1 LLSCAFVEGSSPRR
15 FPEVALR
22 LPAWVE
28 ESLAGEDRTY
38 PAVEDRMRLVVGL
51 ARENVRRGTGG
62 PFGAAIFERETGRL
76 LAPGVNLV
84 VGSCCSVFHA
94 EMVAIMIAQK
104 ILGNFD
110 LGDASVP
117 AYELVTS
124 TEPCAMCLG
133 ATPWSGVRGLVCGA
147 RDEDASAVGFDEGA
161 KPLEW
166 VSALEGRGISVTLD
180 VLREEA
186 AEVLRAYAASGGEI
200 YNSRQGETN

>member
-1 LLSCAFVEGSSPRR
+1 M
-15 FPEVALR
+15 ALR
-22 LPAWVE
+22 LPGWVE
-28 ESLAGEDRTY
+28 ELLAGEDRTY
-38 PAVEDRMRLVVGL
+38 PTVEDRMRLAVGL
-51 ARENVRRGTGG
+51 ARQNVRSGTGG
-62 PFGAAIFERETGRL
+62 PFGAAVFERETGRL

-84 VGSCCSVFHA
+84 VGSGCSVFHA
-94 EMVAIMIAQK
+94 EMVAIMVAQK

-147 RDEDASAVGFDEGA
+147 RDEDARAVGFDEGA
-161 KPLEW
+161 KPSEW
-166 VSALEGRGISVTLD
+166 VPALEARGITVTRD

-186 AEVLRAYAASGGEI
+186 TEVLREYAASGGEI
-200 YNSRQGETN
+200 YNSRRGETT

>member
-1 LLSCAFVEGSSPRR
+1 M
-15 FPEVALR
+15 ALR

-28 ESLAGEDRTY
+28 ESLAEEGRTY
-38 PAVEDRMRLVVGL
+38 PTVEDRMRLVVGL
-51 ARENVRRGTGG
+51 AHENVRRRTGG

-104 ILGNFD
+104 IFGNFD
-110 LGDASVP
+110 LGEVSGP
-117 AYELVTS
+117 TYELVTS

-147 RDEDASAVGFDEGA
+147 RDEDASAVGFDEGS
-161 KPLEW
+161 KPPEW
-166 VSALEGRGISVTLD
+166 VSALEERGITVARD

-186 AEVLRAYAASGGEI
+186 AGVLREYAATGGEI

>member
-1 LLSCAFVEGSSPRR
+1 M
-15 FPEVALR
+15 ALR
-22 LPAWVE
+22 LPEWVE
-28 ESLAGEDRTY
+28 ERVADEGRTY
-38 PAVEDRMRLVVGL
+38 PTAEDRMGL
-51 ARENVRRGTGG
+51 AVTLARQNIRRGTGG

-94 EMVAIMIAQK
+94 EMVAIMIAQR

-117 AYELVTS
+117 AHELVTS

-147 RDEDASAVGFDEGA
+147 RDEDASAVGFDEGS
-161 KPLEW
+161 KPPEW
-166 VSALEGRGISVTLD
+166 VSALEGRGITVTRD

-186 AEVLRAYAASGGEI
+186 ASVLREYAASGGEI
-200 YNSRQGETN
+200 YNSRQGDSPQGAP

>member
-1 LLSCAFVEGSSPRR
+1 M
-15 FPEVALR
+15 ALR
-22 LPAWVE
+22 LPVWVE
-28 ESLAGEDRTY
+28 ESLVEEGRTY
-38 PAVEDRMRLVVGL
+38 PAAEDRMRLVVGL

-62 PFGAAIFERETGRL
+62 PFGAGIFERETGRL

-84 VGSCCSVFHA
+84 VGSSCSVFHA

-104 ILGNFD
+104 SLGNFD
-110 LGDASVP
+110 LGDARAP

-147 RDEDASAVGFDEGA
+147 RDEDASAVGFDEGS

-166 VSALEGRGISVTLD
+166 VSALEERGITVARN

-186 AEVLRAYAASGGEI
+186 AGVLREYAATGGEI

>member
-1 LLSCAFVEGSSPRR
+1 M
-15 FPEVALR
+15 ALR

-28 ESLAGEDRTY
+28 ESLAEEGRTY
-38 PAVEDRMRLVVGL
+38 PAAEDRMRLVVGL

-62 PFGAAIFERETGRL
+62 PFGAGIFERETGTL

-110 LGDASVP
+110 LGDARAP

-133 ATPWSGVRGLVCGA
+133 ATPWSGVRGLLCGA
-147 RDEDASAVGFDEGA
+147 RDEDASAVGFDEGS
-161 KPLEW
+161 KPSEW
-166 VSALEGRGISVTLD
+166 VSALEGRGIAVTRD

-186 AEVLRAYAASGGEI
+186 AGVLREYAASGGEI
-200 YNSRQGETN
+200 YNSRQGDSPQGTP